1 MKEIMK
7 ALCGLWKEEW
17 QGMVMGQ
24 LNYEKGEGACGG
36 PYFVSASG
44 RRILKVSAFGGN
56 ERMEILLFPFP
67 MGKERRKR
75 GRRGDSGALF
85 QKERSTPS
93 AFLWETIMGFTRP
106 AARW

>member
-24 LNYEKGEGACGG
+24 LNY
-36 PYFVSASG
+36 
-44 RRILKVSAFGGN
+44 
-56 ERMEILLFPFP
+56 
-67 MGKERRKR
+67 ERRKR